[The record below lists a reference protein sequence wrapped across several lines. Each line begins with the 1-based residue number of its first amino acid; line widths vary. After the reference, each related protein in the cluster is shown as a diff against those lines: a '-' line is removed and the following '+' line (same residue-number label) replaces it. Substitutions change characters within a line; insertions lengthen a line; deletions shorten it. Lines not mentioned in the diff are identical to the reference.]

1 MATTTAR
8 RRVNHPVSYYWDKVK
23 DLDNSQKLELVTMLI
38 ESVKTTVAP
47 VPAPMKRYTMDEINA
62 MLDESERQL
71 VNGQW
76 QDFDEAMDEL
86 EKEFVEEERKLEPVA
101 AV

>member
-1 MATTTAR
+1 MAATNAR

-47 VPAPMKRYTMDEINA
+47 APAPMKRYTMDEINA

>member
-47 VPAPMKRYTMDEINA
+47 APAPMKRYTMDEINA